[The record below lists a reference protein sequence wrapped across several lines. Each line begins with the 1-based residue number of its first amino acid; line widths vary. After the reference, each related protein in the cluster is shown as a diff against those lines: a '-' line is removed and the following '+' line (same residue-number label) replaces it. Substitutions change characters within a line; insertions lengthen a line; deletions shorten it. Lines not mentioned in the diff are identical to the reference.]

1 MPQADYPHALEVE
14 PKALDA
20 ARKRLAMLLK
30 HLKDEDLM
38 AAALREMWLDDA
50 SFYDEAGNLQVALT
64 DMQLIGFTYALAAW
78 MWRGNHWDGE
88 VVWGGQFTSDEYVW
102 PRSFPR

>member
-1 MPQADYPHALEVE
+1 MPTTDDPHALEVE

-20 ARKRLAMLLK
+20 ARKKLAMLLA
-30 HLKDEDLM
+30 HLNDEDLF
-38 AAALREMWLDDA
+38 AAALREMWLDDGCY
-50 SFYDEAGNLQVALT
+50 YDEAGNLQVELT

-88 VVWGGQFTSDEYVW
+88 VVWGGRYTSEEYVW
-102 PRSFPR
+102 PKGFAR